1 MGYYAF
7 TIRTSLKIKELLIHQ
22 LTEQGCL
29 GVIDNNDTFTAYFKG
44 SIDLRRIAQELDLA
58 QALLDKAGHEH
69 GLSYQ
74 YTLVPEEDW
83 NESWKKGF
91 KPMDVGQCFT
101 ILPPWEKPKEGRIHL
116 IIDPGM
122 AFGTGHH
129 ETTRSCLLLMEKH
142 APGVPRNRFL
152 DVGTGTGILAIAA
165 SKLGFKHILAI
176 DNDPLAA
183 EATRLNGKLNNLP
196 NVNIREG
203 DITAVE
209 GTFDLIT
216 ANLFSGILVEI
227 AQKIASRLE
236 PRGILIISGILQDQE
251 EEVFAAMGAGGLEL
265 VETRSDGKWIAA
277 ALTRK
282 E

>member
-29 GVIDNNDTFTAYFKG
+29 GVIDNNDTFTAYFEG
-44 SIDLRRIAQELDLA
+44 SISIKSVTQELDLA
-58 QALLDKAGHEH
+58 QALLEKAGQEH

-74 YTLVPEEDW
+74 YTLVPEENW

-91 KPMDVGQCFT
+91 KPMDVGEGFT
-101 ILPPWEKPKEGRIHL
+101 ILPPWEKPKEGRINL

-142 APGVPRNRFL
+142 APGVPKNRFL
-152 DVGTGTGILAIAA
+152 DVGTGTGILALAA
-165 SKLGFKHILAI
+165 SKLGFKHILAV
-176 DNDPLAA
+176 DNDPLAV
-183 EATRLNGKLNNLP
+183 EATRLNGELNNLSD
-196 NVNIREG
+196 VDIREG
-203 DITAVE
+203 GITAAE

-216 ANLFSGILVEI
+216 ANLISGILIEI
-227 AQKIASRLE
+227 AREIASRLSS
-236 PRGILIISGILQDQE
+236 RGIVIISGVLQDQK
-251 EEVFAAMGAGGLEL
+251 EEVFA
-265 VETRSDGKWIAA
+265 
-277 ALTRK
+277 
-282 E
+282 